1 MEIRYLYRGTTEGW
15 GGHPVLPVPPM
26 TCTTTDP
33 LVATLFAI
41 ECRNHGH
48 AVILAA
54 QRDLFEDLIG
64 PANHFDLIESA
75 VNLVISP
82 LDFAQ
87 QAVTLEID
95 RVVDILRDIGFDQM
109 PIRLRDKWALRE
121 ALVSSYDA
129 GERLNA
135 EQLRQFNT
143 SVFGTQS

>member
-1 MEIRYLYRGTTEGW
+1 MFGDSRMEIRYLYRGTTEGW
-15 GGHPVLPVPPM
+15 RGYPVLPGPAI

-54 QRDLFEDLIG
+54 RADLFGGLIG

-75 VNLVISP
+75 VNVLMSP

-87 QAVTLEID
+87 GAVTLEID
-95 RVVDILRDIGFDQM
+95 RVLDTLREIGFDQI
-109 PIRLRDKWALRE
+109 P
-121 ALVSSYDA
+121 
-129 GERLNA
+129 
-135 EQLRQFNT
+135 
-143 SVFGTQS
+143 